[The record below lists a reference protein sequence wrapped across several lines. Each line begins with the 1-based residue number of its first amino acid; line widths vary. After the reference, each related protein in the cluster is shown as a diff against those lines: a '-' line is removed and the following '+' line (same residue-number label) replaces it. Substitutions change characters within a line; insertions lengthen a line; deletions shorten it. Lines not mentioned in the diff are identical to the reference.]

1 MNNDILPKAQA
12 DLCSQSSSASSVP
25 TPTPGASNSSLPH
38 GLMNDTSVAIVASDN
53 GDKHLLFQENSG
65 TIRQALYDS
74 PNKQWTSDVNNIV
87 ATNAKN
93 DTPIVAFLPNSTNSS
108 GADLGATVSLISCGL
123 GIRLNHGRSGSFTLP
138 RATNWQVDSL
148 FPERGLQETISPQP
162 IHLPSLSRL
171 RTTQGR
177 SPSHQQ
183 LTPRE
188 RGSFMWRK
196 MGLLSL

>member
-1 MNNDILPKAQA
+1 MTNEILPKAQA
-12 DLCSQSSSASSVP
+12 DRCSQSSSASSVP
-25 TPTPGASNSSLPH
+25 TPTPGASLPH
-38 GLMNDTSVAIVASDN
+38 GLVDDTSVAIVASGS

-65 TIRQALYDS
+65 SIRQALYDS
-74 PNKQWTSDVNNIV
+74 SSKQWTSDVNNIV

-93 DTPIVAFLPNSTNSS
+93 DTPIVAFLPNSTGAS
-108 GADLGATVSLISCGL
+108 GADSGSTVSLIFCGL
-123 GIRLNHGRSGSFTLP
+123 GIRLNHTRFGCFTLP

-148 FPERGLQETISPQP
+148 FPGRGLQETTSPRP
-162 IHLPSLSRL
+162 THLPSLSRL
-171 RTTQGR
+171 RITPER

-196 MGLLSL
+196 MGPLLL